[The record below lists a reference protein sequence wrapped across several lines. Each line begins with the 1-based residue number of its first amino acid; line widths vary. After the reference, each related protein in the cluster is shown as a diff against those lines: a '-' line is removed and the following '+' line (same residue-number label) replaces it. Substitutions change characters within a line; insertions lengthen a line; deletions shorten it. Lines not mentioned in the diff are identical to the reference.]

1 LIQAAQEGIDSG
13 TLAELGAVFAATSLA
28 LAPLAILVVR
38 RIFSGR
44 NVFFA
49 RWGFSHVAIV
59 VALAAVLFL
68 ALSFLDPA
76 VARLGPGTKTIVEL
90 ALRTAILGGC
100 CIAVLFFARR
110 LDPSGILSLGLWPGR
125 NTRAALAGL
134 AGYGIV
140 LPGILGLGLLWPW
153 VLRAFGAE
161 VPPDPLLGQLRDLD
175 PAGRAM
181 AIVLAVG
188 VAPLLE
194 ELLFRAFL
202 QPLLVQNLSD
212 RLGVVVASAV
222 FAALHGTNSI
232 VPIFAL
238 SLLLGAIM
246 LRTQRLFA
254 VWVVHAT
261 HNALVFLLL
270 YAR

>member
-1 LIQAAQEGIDSG
+1 MIQAAQEGIDSG

-28 LAPLAILVVR
+28 LAPLAVVVVR
-38 RIFSGR
+38 KLFPGR

-59 VALAAVLFL
+59 VALAVALFL
-68 ALSFLDPA
+68 ALSFLDPQLEGLA
-76 VARLGPGTKTIVEL
+76 PSTRTIVEL
-90 ALRTAILGGC
+90 GLRTAVLGAC
-100 CIAVLFFARR
+100 CVAVVVFARR
-110 LDPSGILSLGLWPGR
+110 LDPSGVLSLGLWPGR
-125 NTRAALAGL
+125 NLGAALAGL

-140 LPGILGLGLLWPW
+140 LPGIIGLGLLWPW
-153 VLRAFGAE
+153 ILRALGAE
-161 VPPDPLLGQLRDLD
+161 AELDPLREQLRNLD
-175 PAGRAM
+175 GGERAI
-181 AIVLAVG
+181 AILLAVA

-194 ELLFRAFL
+194 EILFRAFL

-212 RLGVVVASAV
+212 RLGIVVASFV
-222 FAALHGTNSI
+222 FAALHGSNAI

-254 VWVVHAT
+254 VWIVHAT

-270 YAR
+270 YA

>member
-1 LIQAAQEGIDSG
+1 MIQATQEGIDNG
-13 TLAELGAVFAATSLA
+13 TLAEVGAVFAATSLA

-38 RIFSGR
+38 RLFPGR

-59 VALAAVLFL
+59 LALAAVLLLGL
-68 ALSFLDPA
+68 AFLDA
-76 VARLGPGTKTIVEL
+76 TVARLAPSARTIVEL
-90 ALRTAILGGC
+90 ALRTAVLGAC
-100 CIAVLFFARR
+100 CVAVALFAER
-110 LDPSGILSLGLWPGR
+110 LDPSGIRSLGLWPGR
-125 NTRAALAGL
+125 NLRAALAGL

-140 LPGILGLGLLWPW
+140 LPGILGLGFLWPW
-153 VLRAFGAE
+153 ALRALGAE
-161 VPPDPLLGQLRDLD
+161 AEPDLLLERLRDLD
-175 PAGRAM
+175 PGDRSI
-181 AIVLAVG
+181 AILLAVG

-194 ELLFRAFL
+194 EILFRAFL

-212 RLGVVVASAV
+212 RLGIVVTSFV
-222 FAALHGTNSI
+222 FAALHGTAAC

-270 YAR
+270 YG